1 MSEQT
6 SKEIRSTVTSDGDIQ
21 ISIVSVPMPT
31 PSENEVLIKV
41 EAAPINPSDL
51 ALLTTFA
58 ADLDSLTVT
67 GSGDA
72 SGRGSWDREKQNH
85 RRNEKSYIPASFGT
99 NNKCFRRVQR
109 LK

>member
-41 EAAPINPSDL
+41 EEAPINPSDL

-67 GSGDA
+67 GSGDDTVD
-72 SGRGSWDREKQNH
+72 SMKVR
-85 RRNEKSYIPASFGT
+85 PALMKAMT
-99 NNKCFRRVQR
+99 PIAPERD
-109 LK
+109 

>member
-67 GSGDA
+67 GSGDDTVA
-72 SGRGSWDREKQNH
+72 SMKVRPAH
-85 RRNEKSYIPASFGT
+85 RPQFDEQ
-99 NNKCFRRVQR
+99 RRFYQKLQDTQR
-109 LK
+109 QLVPGQQQ